1 MVKTQLSEK
10 WIKASILGT
19 IWASSEIVLGS
30 FLHNLRV
37 PFSGNVL
44 TAIGLVIL
52 ISASYKWKEHG
63 LFWRAGVIC
72 ALLKTLS
79 PSAVI
84 FGPFVAIISEAML
97 LELSVRVLGRTI
109 PGIIIGSILAMSWN
123 LIYKVFKMILY
134 YGNNIIDIYTNL
146 MLFVEKQSG
155 IQFNAVWA
163 PLILLLV
170 IQIIFGA
177 VSALIGIRTGMETG
191 TNKATFVNKKYEQTL
206 INKRGGSNF
215 AYSLKWF
222 AVNIFFMIVPLL
234 LVERINFFV
243 WAVII
248 IAIAVIWSLRYK
260 RALRQLVRPRIWIYF
275 VIITMVTAFVFTRL
289 QSDSKSITD
298 ALLIGVE
305 MNLRAILLIMGF
317 SVLGTELYNPKI
329 RNYFASS
336 YFKQLPLALQLSLE
350 SLPIMIANTPD
361 LKTIIKNPTLFVHH
375 IMSFAD
381 FRLNEIKNK
390 SYSNRKIFV
399 VTGKVGSGKTTCI
412 KNLIRNF
419 QDNNIT
425 VSGVYSSRI
434 MEDDTIS
441 GYDVGTISTNNT
453 AKFLRKEGDLTQEKI
468 GRFYIFNEGLDAG
481 NKELLNTNSQIKII
495 DEIGKLELS
504 GKGWINSVEQI
515 IKKSE
520 CDLLLVVREK
530 VVSEIIEKLKIEP
543 VFVLNVSERN
553 CEGFY
558 MQIITAIQSEEK
570 E

>member
-63 LFWRAGVIC
+63 LFWRAGIIC

-134 YGNNIIDIYTNL
+134 YGNNIIDIYTDL
-146 MLFVEKQSG
+146 MLFVEKQVG
-155 IQFNAVWA
+155 LQFNAVWA

-177 VSALIGIRTGMETG
+177 VSALIGIRTGMETV
-191 TNKATFVNKKYEQTL
+191 NNRATFVNKSYEQTL
-206 INKRGGSNF
+206 INKRGDSNF
-215 AYSLKWF
+215 AYSLKWL
-222 AVNIFFMIVPLL
+222 AVNIFFMIAPLL

-248 IAIAVIWSLRYK
+248 IAIAVIWSSRYK

-329 RNYFASS
+329 RDYFAGS

-350 SLPIMIANTPD
+350 SLPIMIANTPN
-361 LKTIIKNPTLFVHH
+361 LKTIIKNPTRFVHH

-390 SYSNRKIFV
+390 TNFNKKTFII
-399 VTGKVGSGKTTCI
+399 TGKVGSGKTDCI
-412 KNLIRNF
+412 KNLIESF
-419 QDNNIT
+419 QANNIS

-434 MEDDTIS
+434 MENDVIT
-441 GYDVGTISTNNT
+441 GYDVVTISTNKS
-453 AKFLRKEGDLTQEKI
+453 AKFLRKEGDLTQQKI

-481 NKELLNTNSQIKII
+481 NKELQNNNSLIKII
-495 DEIGKLELS
+495 DEIGKLELL
-504 GKGWINSVEQI
+504 GKGWLNSVEQI
-515 IKKSE
+515 IEKSE
-520 CDLLLVVREK
+520 YHLILVVREK
-530 VVSEIIEKLKIEP
+530 HVNEIIEKLRIEP
-543 VFVLNVSERN
+543 VFVFNISERN
-553 CEGFY
+553 CKGFY
-558 MQIITAIQSEEK
+558 EQIITTITQ
-570 E
+570 

>member
-134 YGNNIIDIYTNL
+134 YGNNIIDIYTDL
-146 MLFVEKQSG
+146 MLFVEKQVG
-155 IQFNAVWA
+155 LQFNAVWA

-177 VSALIGIRTGMETG
+177 VSALIGIRTGMETV
-191 TNKATFVNKKYEQTL
+191 TNEATFVNKNYEQTL
-206 INKRGGSNF
+206 INKRGDSNF
-215 AYSLKWF
+215 AYSLKWL
-222 AVNIFFMIVPLL
+222 AVNIFFMIAPLL
-234 LVERINFFV
+234 LIEQVNFFV
-243 WAVII
+243 WATII

-275 VIITMVTAFVFTRL
+275 IIITMVTAFVFTRL
-289 QSDSKSITD
+289 QSDSKSISD

-329 RNYFASS
+329 RNYFAGS

-381 FRLNEIKNK
+381 FRLKEIKNK
-390 SYSNRKIFV
+390 TNFNKKTFII
-399 VTGKVGSGKTTCI
+399 TGKVGSGKTDCI
-412 KNLIRNF
+412 KNLIENF
-419 QDNNIT
+419 QDNNIS

-434 MEDDTIS
+434 MEDDTIT
-441 GYDVGTISTNNT
+441 GYDVVTISTNKPV
-453 AKFLRKEGDLTQEKI
+453 KFLRKEGDLTQQRI

-481 NKELLNTNSQIKII
+481 NTELQNNSSLIKIV

-504 GKGWINSVEQI
+504 GKGWMNSVEQI
-515 IKKSE
+515 IEKSE
-520 CDLLLVVREK
+520 CHLILVVREK
-530 VVSEIIEKLKIEP
+530 HVSEIIEKLRIEP
-543 VFVLNVSERN
+543 VFVLNVSERD
-553 CEGFY
+553 CKGFY
-558 MQIITAIQSEEK
+558 EQIITTITQ
-570 E
+570 

>member
-134 YGNNIIDIYTNL
+134 YGNNIIDIYTDL
-146 MLFVEKQSG
+146 MLFVEKQVG
-155 IQFNAVWA
+155 LQFNAVWA

-177 VSALIGIRTGMETG
+177 VSALIGIRTGMETV
-191 TNKATFVNKKYEQTL
+191 TNEATFVNKNYEQTL
-206 INKRGGSNF
+206 INKRGDSNF
-215 AYSLKWF
+215 AYSLKWL
-222 AVNIFFMIVPLL
+222 AINIFFMIAPLL
-234 LVERINFFV
+234 LIEQVNFFV
-243 WAVII
+243 WATII

-275 VIITMVTAFVFTRL
+275 IIITMVTAFVFTRL
-289 QSDSKSITD
+289 QSDSKSISD

-329 RNYFASS
+329 RNYFAGS

-381 FRLNEIKNK
+381 FRLKEIKTKANFNK
-390 SYSNRKIFV
+390 KTFII
-399 VTGKVGSGKTTCI
+399 TGKVGSGKTDCI
-412 KNLIRNF
+412 KNLIENF
-419 QDNNIT
+419 QDNNIS

-434 MEDDTIS
+434 MEDDTIT
-441 GYDVGTISTNNT
+441 GYDVVTISTNKPV
-453 AKFLRKEGDLTQEKI
+453 KFLRKEGDLTQQRI

-481 NKELLNTNSQIKII
+481 NTELQNNNSLIKIV

-504 GKGWINSVEQI
+504 GKGWMNSVEQI
-515 IKKSE
+515 IEKSE
-520 CDLLLVVREK
+520 CHLILVVREK
-530 VVSEIIEKLKIEP
+530 HISEIIEKLRIEP
-543 VFVLNVSERN
+543 VFVLNVSERD
-553 CEGFY
+553 CKGFY
-558 MQIITAIQSEEK
+558 EQIITTITQ
-570 E
+570 